1 MKGRDTFTA
10 GEAQEIRRLLRQ
22 KEEASRD
29 EQKRIRG
36 RIRRIGFYL
45 SDWDASTLE
54 DFDRLIS
61 QGRLRISDGG
71 LPPSGGHGRSSQPM
85 SAPDDDETYI
95 VDLCDVLLGQRA
107 SRQHRFQFLTGD
119 SGVPLPVD
127 AYYPSLRLIMSRP

>member
-54 DFDRLIS
+54 DFDRMIS
-61 QGRLRISDGG
+61 QGRLKVSDGG
-71 LPPSGGHGRSSQPM
+71 LP
-85 SAPDDDETYI
+85 
-95 VDLCDVLLGQRA
+95 
-107 SRQHRFQFLTGD
+107 RQVGTGD
-119 SGVPLPVD
+119 LLSRCLRRMTMRRISWTSATSCWGREPPVNTV
-127 AYYPSLRLIMSRP
+127 SNS